1 MKQPSIID
9 RAFSNGI
16 SLTAEQVPSSAL
28 AAIALKFNA
37 GSRRETP
44 ANSGITH
51 FVEHMLFKGT
61 QSRSSFD
68 IASAFDRMG
77 GYVNAYTDKECVVV
91 YCVVPAGGAE
101 GALDIMLDMAF
112 NSRFGGDE
120 VEVEREVILSEIISS
135 RDDAEEE
142 ALDRTAEAVW
152 QKNSIA
158 LSVAGREE
166 SVAVLPRSKIYS
178 WYKKYFALG
187 EFSVFAAGNIDAA
200 AFEKKLSCISRRQK
214 TAALF
219 KAPSWNAGLH
229 IIDSPFTQEQFFAL
243 FPLGSAIDE
252 KRFYTLAVFNALAG
266 DTMSSRLFRRLR
278 EQSGLCY
285 TVFSYNV
292 FFSDCGFWCAYVSA
306 SKKNLLP
313 VARGVEEELVSL
325 QSGVSQDEIITAQEH
340 LCGEEL
346 ISSEDM
352 EYRMK
357 RLMRNRLFGF
367 APRGTRETLALIRS
381 VSKKD
386 VEREIDTLLSAHG
399 KRSRACVVYGPK
411 LSPRLRTSLQH
422 IS

>member
-1 MKQPSIID
+1 LKQPAIID

-16 SLTAEQVPSSAL
+16 SLTAEHVPSSAL

-44 ANSGITH
+44 SNSGVTH
-51 FVEHMLFKGT
+51 FAEHMLFKGT

-77 GYVNAYTDKECVVV
+77 GYANAYTDKECVVV
-91 YCVVPAGGAE
+91 YCVVPADGALN
-101 GALDIMLDMAF
+101 ALDIMLDMAF
-112 NSRFGGDE
+112 NSRFGGQE

-152 QKNSIA
+152 KKNSIA

-166 SVAVLPRSKIYS
+166 SVSVLTRGKIYN

-200 AFEKKLSCISRRQK
+200 AFEKKLSRVSQRQK
-214 TAALF
+214 TAARF
-219 KAPSWNAGLH
+219 TTPAWNAGLH
-229 IIDSPFTQEQFFAL
+229 IIDSPFAQEQFFAL
-243 FPLGSAIDE
+243 FPFGGPVDE

-292 FFSDCGFWCAYVSA
+292 FFSDCGFWCVYVSA

-313 VARGVEEELVSL
+313 VARGVEKELLAL
-325 QSGVSQDEIITAQEH
+325 QNGVSEDEIATAREH

-357 RLMRNRLFGF
+357 RLMRNRVFGF

-386 VEREIDTLLSAHG
+386 VEREIDFLLAPRPKST
-399 KRSRACVVYGPK
+399 RACVVYGPK
-411 LSPRLRTSLQH
+411 LSPRARAELAKGT
-422 IS
+422 